1 MTVLISPPRWSAPA
15 ATLLLWAL
23 AVGSLVFWGLR
34 LAAPAQQ
41 AVPPAVS
48 SNAAAWDSSD
58 VAHLLG
64 APVAAGPA
72 APQSA
77 AAKRYSVLG
86 VVADGA
92 QRGAALIAVDGA
104 APRPYRIGQAVG
116 DGYVLQ
122 SVDADEARLG
132 ADLNGPASMTLQ
144 VPKNPPLPSSAVAPP
159 RALPVAP
166 PAPSIG
172 TPLMPQPNQPK
183 GAIGTPRG

>member
-15 ATLLLWAL
+15 ATLALWAL
-23 AVGSLVFWGLR
+23 AAGSLVFWGLR

-41 AVPPAVS
+41 PVPPAVS

-122 SVDADEARLG
+122 SVDAGEARMG
-132 ADLNGPASMTLQ
+132 ADVSGPATLTLQ
-144 VPKNPPLPSSAVAPP
+144 VPKDAPLPSASVAPP
-159 RALPVAP
+159 RALPGASRVP
-166 PAPSIG
+166 GIGTSLPAPN
-172 TPLMPQPNQPK
+172 PPK
-183 GAIGTPRG
+183 GAIGKPLG